1 MHEYP
6 QIMSPCLEIPL
17 VSLLGTHHVIMF
29 MQRSAWRRLRRLKT
43 RDLKTVS
50 GYGWTSGRL
59 PQTECDRSHHRPA
72 VLCCYYRT
80 TVTWHPPCVT
90 LRHVQLSF
98 TLNILS
104 IEHRVSQKMLPYTFS
119 MTPSWHILLWQYT
132 TSYVRRYN
140 HVTIFTI
147 EVCSK

>member
-1 MHEYP
+1 MRAITP
-6 QIMSPCLEIPL
+6 ALRLEIPL
-17 VSLLGTHHVIMF
+17 ISLLGTHHVIMF

-59 PQTECDRSHHRPA
+59 PPTECDRSHHRPA

-98 TLNILS
+98 TLNILALS
-104 IEHRVSQKMLPYTFS
+104 TGCHRKCYPILFPWHPHDIFFFDNTQQAMKIEICYHFHYWS
-119 MTPSWHILLWQYT
+119 M
-132 TSYVRRYN
+132 
-140 HVTIFTI
+140 F
-147 EVCSK
+147 